1 MQVEGEG
8 VLVVP
13 DHLHLH
19 RELWQRQHHALQRG
33 QPEAAEAAA
42 AAKQHAIQNF
52 EDLQQ
57 QPPFVRGGHLQEHQL
72 QVGRTC
78 CPTKLPVYA
87 PDPDRWPLN
96 CLPSCFVNALLV
108 QDSVGSHT

>member
-1 MQVEGEG
+1 MDVSVQVEGEG

-42 AAKQHAIQNF
+42 AAKQW
-52 EDLQQ
+52 QQ
-57 QPPFVRGGHLQEHQL
+57 DQEQQSQL
-72 QVGRTC
+72 
-78 CPTKLPVYA
+78 
-87 PDPDRWPLN
+87 
-96 CLPSCFVNALLV
+96 
-108 QDSVGSHT
+108 

>member
-1 MQVEGEG
+1 M
-8 VLVVP
+8 LVVP

-57 QPPFVRGGHLQEHQL
+57 QPPYVRGGHLQEHQL
-72 QVGRTC
+72 QVG
-78 CPTKLPVYA
+78 
-87 PDPDRWPLN
+87 
-96 CLPSCFVNALLV
+96 
-108 QDSVGSHT
+108 HT